1 MQTVR
6 GLAIT
11 QLWRHPGKQACDLR
25 CGGQNLCQSQPT
37 IHIPM
42 EPVTRT
48 TKNKTLACPWL
59 VIAEKNTNQ
68 HQLVCSQ
75 YLRDGEANRK
85 NKKKKNTPPSLALA
99 LKKVEATPTQAY
111 LHTRYPANWKPHN
124 LAVGT
129 KSGASEPRRQK
140 QRIWSWDQSTSTP
153 DILSSNP
160 TKVMVPVSLP
170 LTSSRKVD
178 LYREA
183 YSTPIE
189 DAVIQRP
196 QNVRSNVC
204 RRALGSA
211 SDAEDLMSLT
221 M

>member
-85 NKKKKNTPPSLALA
+85 NKKKKHPTFFGVSLEKWRPLQ
-99 LKKVEATPTQAY
+99 LKLTY
-111 LHTRYPANWKPHN
+111 LP
-124 LAVGT
+124 GT
-129 KSGASEPRRQK
+129 
-140 QRIWSWDQSTSTP
+140 QRIGSLTTLLLGRNQEH
-153 DILSSNP
+153 LSPGLGPGGKSSGYGAGTNP
-160 TKVMVPVSLP
+160 PP
-170 LTSSRKVD
+170 HLTSFQ
-178 LYREA
+178 A
-183 YSTPIE
+183 TQP
-189 DAVIQRP
+189 
-196 QNVRSNVC
+196 RSWCQC
-204 RRALGSA
+204 RFR
-211 SDAEDLMSLT
+211 
-221 M
+221 